1 MLESISA
8 LLINQGL
15 DPTLAGV
22 LTISLAIVTLVLL
35 SLVINYVAKHLI
47 LAGLNYSITHAQT
60 QWDDALLARGVFSRL
75 AGLAPALLIYF
86 ITPYILAGNE
96 QLISI
101 VRNGLFILVIIVSVL
116 IADAFLNAVFDI
128 YQSFETAREIPL
140 RGLIQT
146 FKLVAYF
153 VGGILI
159 ISIILDRTPL
169 YLLSGL
175 GAFAAV
181 LILVFKD
188 TILGFVAGIQ
198 LTANRMV
205 AQGDWVEMPDYDANG
220 SVEDI
225 TLTTVKVRNWDR
237 TITTIPTYAL
247 ISDSFKNWRG
257 MFESDG
263 RRIQRAIY
271 IDINSIKFCTE
282 AMLEKFSKIQ
292 YISAYIE
299 HKKQEVAAYNQAHQ
313 VDTSS
318 LVNGRRLTNIGTFRA
333 YVTAY
338 LRNHPMINQEML
350 FLVRQLPPSE
360 VGLPIEI
367 YVFCKD
373 KAWAN
378 YESIQADIFDHF
390 FAIIPEF
397 ELRVFQS
404 PTGRDIQQLAAI
416 MPEASCR

>member
-35 SLVINYVAKHLI
+35 SLVINYVAKRLI
-47 LAGLNYSITHAQT
+47 RAGLNYSITHAQT

-86 ITPYILAGNE
+86 ITPYILTGNE
-96 QLISI
+96 QLIAI
-101 VRNGLFILVIIVSVL
+101 VRNGIFILVIIISVL
-116 IADAFLNAVFDI
+116 LADAFLNALFDI
-128 YQSFETAREIPL
+128 YQGLETAREIPL

-159 ISIILDRTPL
+159 VSIILDRTPL

-257 MFESDG
+257 MLESDG

-271 IDINSIKFCTE
+271 IDVNSIKFCTE

-350 FLVRQLPPSE
+350 SMVRQLPPSE

-416 MPEASCR
+416 TPEVDYQ